1 MGLSYWLIYEVIIQ
15 LSLYYFIQNSGLVY
29 NLNYYLIITY
39 NSHLIKTWTLYTCQV
54 YLGSF

>member
-29 NLNYYLIITY
+29 NLTYYLIITY

-54 YLGSF
+54 YLSSF